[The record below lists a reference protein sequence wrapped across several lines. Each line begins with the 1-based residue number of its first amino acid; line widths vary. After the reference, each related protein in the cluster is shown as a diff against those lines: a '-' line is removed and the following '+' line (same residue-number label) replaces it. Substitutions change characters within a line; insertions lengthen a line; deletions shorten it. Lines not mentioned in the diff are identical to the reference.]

1 MECVDEILAAVRL
14 CFSWFRHVRC
24 DRRLIILRKN
34 EAVPLIQNCTL
45 KNVGKTCHFI

>member
-1 MECVDEILAAVRL
+1 MECVGKALAAVRL
-14 CFSWFRHVRC
+14 CFSWFRPVTR